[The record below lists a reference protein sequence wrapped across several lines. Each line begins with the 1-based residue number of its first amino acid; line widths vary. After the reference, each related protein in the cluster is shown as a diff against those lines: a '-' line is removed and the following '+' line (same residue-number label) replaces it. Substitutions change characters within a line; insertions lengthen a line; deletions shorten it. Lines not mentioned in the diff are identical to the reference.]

1 MPSSSIYEYRC
12 PALFLCEGVA
22 TIRSPTVVTS
32 CTMEGMED
40 VDLEEQPL
48 PHSPPP
54 PPHKPSRKPG
64 DGTGRALATP
74 ARALSLVIIVV
85 GVLFSVHLLVH
96 DLKTLVL
103 LAAEWLCIFFVMSC
117 VAACERGAPDPDGA
131 AAGGSRGLGA
141 VAEVALWSFA
151 MALTVTMTFWVAA
164 GLPLPAVAVLY
175 LLSLLAVSACFAVL
189 LDA

>member
-1 MPSSSIYEYRC
+1 
-12 PALFLCEGVA
+12 
-22 TIRSPTVVTS
+22 
-32 CTMEGMED
+32 MEGMED

-54 PPHKPSRKPG
+54 PPRKPHRKPV

-85 GVLFSVHLLVH
+85 GLLFSVHLLVH
-96 DLKTLVL
+96 DLRTLVL

-117 VAACERGAPDPDGA
+117 VAACERGAPDPDT

-141 VAEVALWSFA
+141 AAEVALWSFA

-175 LLSLLAVSACFAVL
+175 LLALLAVSACFAVL

>member
-1 MPSSSIYEYRC
+1 
-12 PALFLCEGVA
+12 
-22 TIRSPTVVTS
+22 
-32 CTMEGMED
+32 MENMED

-48 PHSPPP
+48 QHPPP
-54 PPHKPSRKPG
+54 LCKSTRFADG
-64 DGTGRALATP
+64 DGGGRRALATP
-74 ARALSLVIIVV
+74 ARALSMVVVVV
-85 GVLFSVHLLVH
+85 GLLFAVHLLAH
-96 DLKTLVL
+96 DLRTLAL

-117 VAACERGAPDPDGA
+117 VAACE
-131 AAGGSRGLGA
+131 GGSSRGLGA

-164 GLPLPAVAVLY
+164 GLPLPAAAALY

>member
-1 MPSSSIYEYRC
+1 MNTDARAS
-12 PALFLCEGVA
+12 ACEGTA
-22 TIRSPTVVTS
+22 TIRSSAVVAS
-32 CTMEGMED
+32 CTMEGKED

-54 PPHKPSRKPG
+54 AQPRKPPRKPA
-64 DGTGRALATP
+64 GRALATP

-117 VAACERGAPDPDGA
+117 VAACERGAPDPDGG

>member
-1 MPSSSIYEYRC
+1 
-12 PALFLCEGVA
+12 
-22 TIRSPTVVTS
+22 
-32 CTMEGMED
+32 MEGMED

-54 PPHKPSRKPG
+54 PPRKPPRKPV

-74 ARALSLVIIVV
+74 ARALSLVVLVV
-85 GVLFSVHLLVH
+85 GLLFSVHLLVH
-96 DLKTLVL
+96 DLRTLVL

-117 VAACERGAPDPDGA
+117 VAACERGAPDDA
-131 AAGGSRGLGA
+131 AAGSSRGLGA
-141 VAEVALWSFA
+141 IAEVALWSFA

>member
-1 MPSSSIYEYRC
+1 
-12 PALFLCEGVA
+12 
-22 TIRSPTVVTS
+22 
-32 CTMEGMED
+32 MEAGPEHMED

-54 PPHKPSRKPG
+54 SPRPPLRKSSSRKPAG
-64 DGTGRALATP
+64 GSRLLLATP
-74 ARALSLVIIVV
+74 VRALSLVVLVV
-85 GVLFSVHLLVH
+85 GLLFSVHLLVH
-96 DLKTLVL
+96 DVRTLVL

-117 VAACERGAPDPDGA
+117 VAACERGGGDD
-131 AAGGSRGLGA
+131 AGGGSNSGLGT

-189 LDA
+189 LN

>member
-1 MPSSSIYEYRC
+1 
-12 PALFLCEGVA
+12 
-22 TIRSPTVVTS
+22 
-32 CTMEGMED
+32 MEAPENMED

-54 PPHKPSRKPG
+54 SPRPLHKSSRKKPAAG
-64 DGTGRALATP
+64 SRLLATP
-74 ARALSLVIIVV
+74 VRALSLVVLVV

-96 DLKTLVL
+96 DVRTLVL
-103 LAAEWLCIFFVMSC
+103 LAAEWLCIFFVLSC
-117 VAACERGAPDPDGA
+117 VVACERGDDDDD
-131 AAGGSRGLGA
+131 AGGSNGGLA
-141 VAEVALWSFA
+141 TVAEVALWSFA

-189 LDA
+189 LN

>member
-1 MPSSSIYEYRC
+1 MNTDARAS
-12 PALFLCEGVA
+12 ACEGTA
-22 TIRSPTVVTS
+22 TIRSSAVVAS

-54 PPHKPSRKPG
+54 AQPRKPPRKPA
-64 DGTGRALATP
+64 GRALATP

-85 GVLFSVHLLVH
+85 GLLFSVHLLVH
-96 DLKTLVL
+96 DLRTLVL

-117 VAACERGAPDPDGA
+117 VAACERGAPNPGPDPDV

>member
-1 MPSSSIYEYRC
+1 MDEAGREI
-12 PALFLCEGVA
+12 
-22 TIRSPTVVTS
+22 
-32 CTMEGMED
+32 MED

-48 PHSPPP
+48 RQHSPPP
-54 PPHKPSRKPG
+54 PSPPPPPPRKPSRKKPAG
-64 DGTGRALATP
+64 SRLLLATP
-74 ARALSLVIIVV
+74 VRALSLVVLVV
-85 GVLFSVHLLVH
+85 GLLFSVHLLVH
-96 DLKTLVL
+96 DARTLVL

-117 VAACERGAPDPDGA
+117 VAAWERDHDDGA
-131 AAGGSRGLGA
+131 GGGCNGLGT

-189 LDA
+189 LN

>member
-1 MPSSSIYEYRC
+1 
-12 PALFLCEGVA
+12 
-22 TIRSPTVVTS
+22 
-32 CTMEGMED
+32 MEGPENMED

-54 PPHKPSRKPG
+54 SPRPPLRKSSRKPAG
-64 DGTGRALATP
+64 GSRRLLATP
-74 ARALSLVIIVV
+74 VRALSLVVLVV
-85 GVLFSVHLLVH
+85 GLLFSVHLLVH
-96 DLKTLVL
+96 DVRTLVL

-117 VAACERGAPDPDGA
+117 VAACERGGDDNDS
-131 AAGGSRGLGA
+131 GGSSSGLGT

-151 MALTVTMTFWVAA
+151 MALTVTMTFWVTA

-189 LDA
+189 LN

>member
-1 MPSSSIYEYRC
+1 
-12 PALFLCEGVA
+12 
-22 TIRSPTVVTS
+22 
-32 CTMEGMED
+32 MED

-54 PPHKPSRKPG
+54 SPPPLRKSARKPVA
-64 DGTGRALATP
+64 DGRHVLATP
-74 ARALSLVIIVV
+74 ARAVSLVVIVV
-85 GVLFSVHLLVH
+85 GVLFAVHLLVH

-117 VAACERGAPDPDGA
+117 VAACERGAEDA
-131 AAGGSRGLGA
+131 AGGGGGSRGLRT

-164 GLPLPAVAVLY
+164 GLPLPAVVFLY